1 MTALFG
7 ECKQASLTARLLL
20 FTAALVALA
29 LLVAACAD
37 RSFAGSCKRSDQ
49 QQFDE
54 PADIIDIEKAYVATI
69 TTENGD
75 IIVELFSDVPIT
87 TNNFVFLA
95 CKGFYDG
102 LTFHGV
108 IPGFSA
114 EAGDPTAT
122 GTGGPGY
129 TIADEDD
136 GAHTFET
143 GVISMAKT
151 GPNAAGSQFFITYT
165 PQPSLEPDFTVFG
178 RVIAGMDVLRQLTPR
193 DPAQDPNAPPGDVI
207 ETITIEER

>member
-1 MTALFG
+1 MTAPFAG
-7 ECKQASLTARLLL
+7 RKQASLTARLLL

-29 LLVAACAD
+29 FLVAACAD
-37 RSFAGSCKRSDQ
+37 RSFAGSCKRSGQ

-54 PADIIDIEKAYVATI
+54 PADIIDTEKAYVATI

-136 GAHTFET
+136 GDHTFET
-143 GVISMAKT
+143 GVISMAKA

-193 DPAQDPNAPPGDVI
+193 DPSQDANAPPGDLI
-207 ETITIEER
+207 ESITIEEQ

>member
-1 MTALFG
+1 MTALFAG
-7 ECKQASLTARLLL
+7 CKQASPTARLLL
-20 FTAALVALA
+20 FTAALVALV
-29 LLVAACAD
+29 LFVAACGD
-37 RSFAGSCKRSDQ
+37 KSFAGSCKTSDR

-54 PADIIDIEKAYVATI
+54 PADIIDAERAYVATI
-69 TTENGD
+69 ATAKGD
-75 IIVELFSDVPIT
+75 ITVELFSDVPVT

-129 TIADEDD
+129 TIPDEDD
-136 GAHTFET
+136 GAHPFET
-143 GVISMAKT
+143 GVISMAKA
-151 GPNAAGSQFFITYT
+151 GPDAAGSRFFITYT

-193 DPAQDPNAPPGDVI
+193 DPSQDPDAPPGDLI

>member
-1 MTALFG
+1 MTAPFAG
-7 ECKQASLTARLLL
+7 RKQASLTARLLL

-29 LLVAACAD
+29 FLVAACAD
-37 RSFAGSCKRSDQ
+37 RSFAGSCKRSGQ

-136 GAHTFET
+136 GDHTFET

-193 DPAQDPNAPPGDVI
+193 DPAQDANAPPGDLI
-207 ETITIEER
+207 ESITIEEQ

>member
-1 MTALFG
+1 MTVTFG
-7 ECKQASLTARLLL
+7 GCKQASLTARLLL
-20 FTAALVALA
+20 FTAALVALTF
-29 LLVAACAD
+29 LVAACGD
-37 RSFAGSCKRSDQ
+37 KSFAGSCKTSDR

-54 PADIIDIEKAYVATI
+54 PADIIDTEKSYVATI
-69 TTENGD
+69 TTAKGD

-95 CKGFYDG
+95 CKSFYDG

-122 GTGGPGY
+122 GRGGPGY

-136 GAHTFET
+136 GDHTFET
-143 GVISMAKT
+143 GVISMAKA
-151 GPNAAGSQFFITYT
+151 GPNTAGSQFFITYT
-165 PQPSLEPDFTVFG
+165 PQPSLESDFTVFG
-178 RVIAGMDVLRQLTPR
+178 RVIAGMDVLRQLAPR
-193 DPAQDPNAPPGDVI
+193 DPSQDPNAPPGDVI
-207 ETITIEER
+207 ETITIEEG